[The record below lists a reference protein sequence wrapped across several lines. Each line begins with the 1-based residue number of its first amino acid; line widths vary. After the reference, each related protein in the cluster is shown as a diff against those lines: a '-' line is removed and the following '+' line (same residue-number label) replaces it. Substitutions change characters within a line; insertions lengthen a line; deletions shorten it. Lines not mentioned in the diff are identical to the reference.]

1 VLLQRILSRRS
12 AGAALLAGLLF
23 ACSKRRAADNP
34 VRTEVYVRGDHV
46 VAEQSAAEFF
56 EGRVLAVDGERLRLQ
71 AFGGS
76 DSLNVAASDVY
87 RLPPAAHDLTVNMLA
102 ICGRGDAWLPCR
114 LSKISGNALQA
125 RSASGELFDLTR
137 DRLLTPSALTE
148 LNLKRYFARSESEH
162 AFARAAERAGDPRP
176 EPSWRPALRERLLV
190 KLGEQWFTGYVRSL
204 DADTAEISLSSA
216 QRTATVALSAL
227 SAEPPSSFVG
237 ELRRGDFVLLRPES
251 PALPWPRMQ
260 VRALNDAE
268 LKLADAAGTLK
279 SATVRDVIP
288 LRP

>member
-1 VLLQRILSRRS
+1 MPLQRILSRRA
-12 AGAALLAGLLF
+12 AGAALLACLLF
-23 ACSKRRAADNP
+23 ACNKRRAADNP
-34 VRTEVYVRGDHV
+34 VPTEVYVRGDHV

-87 RLPPAAHDLTVNMLA
+87 RLPPAPHELTVNMLA

-114 LSKISGNALQA
+114 LSMISGNSLQA
-125 RSASGELFDLTR
+125 RSASGELFELTR
-137 DRLLTPSALTE
+137 DRLLVPSALTE
-148 LNLKRYFARSESEH
+148 LNLKRYFARSESEQ

-176 EPSWRPALRERLLV
+176 EPSWRPSVRERLLV
-190 KLGEQWFTGYVRSL
+190 KLGEQWFTGYVRSI
-204 DADTAEISLSSA
+204 DGDTAEISLSSV
-216 QRTATVALSAL
+216 QRAATVALSAL

-251 PALPWPRMQ
+251 PAQPWPRMQ

-268 LKLADAAGTLK
+268 LKLVDATGSVK